1 MSIFDRLDQMTS
13 RAVDALNSESFTLSP
28 MIRSPNGRS
37 TADADRSVITGR
49 GIFDL
54 HGDDLPLELGN
65 RDRSGNDLRTLLNDP
80 SPILSIDRSYFPTPS
95 DEPRQRDLVEF
106 PGRPDLGK
114 LEVVSVRRDGH
125 SRVELRLVQAGPA

>member
-1 MSIFDRLDQMTS
+1 MSIFDRLDQITS

-28 MIRSPNGRS
+28 MVRTPNGRS
-37 TADADRSVITGR
+37 TADAERPVVTGR

-80 SPILSIDRSYFPTPS
+80 TPILSIDRSYFPTPAQ
-95 DEPRQRDLVEF
+95 EPRQGDLVEF
-106 PGRPDLGK
+106 PGRSDLGAFA
-114 LEVVSVRRDGH
+114 VVRAQRDGL
-125 SRVELRLVQAGPA
+125 SRVVLRLVQSVA